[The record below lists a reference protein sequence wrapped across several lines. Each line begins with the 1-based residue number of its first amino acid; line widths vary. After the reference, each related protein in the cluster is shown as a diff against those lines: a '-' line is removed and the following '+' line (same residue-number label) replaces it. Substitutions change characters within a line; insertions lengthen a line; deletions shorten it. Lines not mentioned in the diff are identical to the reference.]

1 MLLPLFHGQ
10 ERRHLMHL
18 MIRQLEI
25 HGVGTVEFTWGKGSV
40 IFLEIGNEQAVD
52 NEDLVTHV
60 Q

>member
-40 IFLEIGNEQAVD
+40 IFLEIGNEQAVG
-52 NEDLVTHV
+52 
-60 Q
+60 